1 MKKITFKLKN
11 AFNTP
16 KNSISTIVGLLASLA
31 LMFFSK
37 HLDPATIGGSLT
49 ILILGAL
56 AGHEKN
62 VNNTTSR

>member
-16 KNSISTIVGLLASLA
+16 KNSISTIVGLSASLA
-31 LMFFSK
+31 LMLFSK

-56 AGHEKN
+56 AGHDKN
-62 VNNTTSR
+62 GDTTTNP